1 MNDKLQWTKKV
12 PTMNDVGTC
21 FFVRWRGRNGVVQGM
36 ISFQVIKTRH
46 QKTGE
51 IPKFI
56 VGISS
61 GMHGSYQISIE
72 KFVSTF
78 SAYECEFVGPV
89 YASDSGISLKK
100 E

>member
-1 MNDKLQWTKKV
+1 MDNKLQWTKKV
-12 PTMNDVGTC
+12 PTMNDVGTW

-36 ISFQVIKTRH
+36 ISFQVIKMRH
-46 QKTGE
+46 QKSGE
-51 IPKFI
+51 IPKSI

-72 KFVSTF
+72 KFVSAF
-78 SAYECEFVGPV
+78 SAYDCEFAGPV
-89 YASDSGISLKK
+89 YVGDYGISFKK